1 MTMARSSD
9 LMSRHDTA
17 LLVIDLQERLVP
29 VMMNRERLLGNV
41 SKLIRGARLL
51 GLPVLVTE
59 QYPQG
64 LGATMP
70 AVVAEL
76 SEGQVRWPKRAF
88 SCAELTELFEPLR
101 AAGRFRI
108 VVAGIETHVCVQQTV
123 LDLMHLGFRLYVAA
137 DAVSA
142 RQPLDHELALRRI
155 ESSGATLTTTEA
167 ALFEWCESSTAAEF
181 KQLSSLVKET
191 AS

>member
-1 MTMARSSD
+1 MARSPD

-17 LLVIDLQERLVP
+17 LLVIDLQRRLVP
-29 VMMNRERLLGNV
+29 VMQNRDRLLGNTG
-41 SKLIRGARLL
+41 KLIRGARLL

-64 LGATMP
+64 LGETVP
-70 AVVAEL
+70 EIVAEL
-76 SEGQVRWPKRAF
+76 AAGQVRLAKRAF
-88 SCAELTELFEPLR
+88 SCAELGELFEPLR
-101 AAGRFRI
+101 AAGIFRI
-108 VVAGIETHVCVQQTV
+108 LVAGIETHVCVQQTV
-123 LDLMHLGFRLYVAA
+123 LDLIHLGFRLYVAA

-167 ALFEWCESSTAAEF
+167 ALLEWCESSAAAEF

-191 AS
+191 AG